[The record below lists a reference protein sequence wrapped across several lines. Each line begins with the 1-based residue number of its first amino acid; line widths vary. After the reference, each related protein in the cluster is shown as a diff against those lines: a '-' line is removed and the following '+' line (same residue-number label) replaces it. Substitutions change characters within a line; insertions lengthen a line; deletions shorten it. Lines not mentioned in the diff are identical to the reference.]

1 MVAGKV
7 LRQTHMNGVRN
18 LADLVRRSAATNG
31 DKTAIISEET
41 SVSYRQLDERSNRV
55 ANLLLAR
62 GLQRGDLVGYLS
74 KNRPEFF
81 DILFGVAKA
90 GGATTTVNWRLAE
103 AEVGGVLA
111 DARPRFLFAD
121 PELVRL
127 FDRASLKEIG
137 VSVIDL
143 PTTIGGWLAFIEQCA
158 DTDPML
164 MIETNDTMYQLYT
177 SGTTGKPK
185 GVMLTNGNLFGIAEA
200 LADSWHFDKGS
211 VVYNPYPVF
220 HGAGI
225 LWVLLTML
233 RDGLVVFKREFDVV
247 DVLTS
252 IEKYRVN
259 LTLMVPTVLS
269 MVLNHETAATADLS
283 SLRNVIYGVAPIT
296 QTLLNQAI
304 ERLPQ
309 CAFHHAYGSTESTG
323 TITTMQWDEHRPGT
337 ERMRSVGRPFPWVE
351 LRVVDPETRLPLG
364 VREVGEV
371 AVRGSIVMKGY
382 YHNSAETAR
391 VVDEG
396 GWLYTGDAGFL
407 DEEGFLYL
415 TDRIKDMIISGGENI
430 YPAEVENVICSMPG
444 VREAAVIGVPVEKW
458 GEKVLAFVVP
468 HLGSVIDPAAVI
480 EFTRKRLAHY
490 KCPREVVIRHEP
502 LPLNPTGKV
511 LRRVLREPYWHGKNF
526 KI

>member
-1 MVAGKV
+1 
-7 LRQTHMNGVRN
+7 MNDVRN

-55 ANLLLAR
+55 ANMLLDR

-90 GGATTTVNWRLAE
+90 GAATTTVNWRLAE

-121 PELVRL
+121 PDLARL
-127 FDRASLKEIG
+127 FDRDALAKMG
-137 VSVIDL
+137 VTVIDL
-143 PTTIGGWLAFIEQCA
+143 PPTVEGWLGLIEPYA
-158 DTDPML
+158 GEDPML
-164 MIETNDTMYQLYT
+164 TIEADDTMYQLYT
-177 SGTTGKPK
+177 SGTTGIPK
-185 GVMLTNGNLFGIAEA
+185 GVMLTNGNMFGIAEE
-200 LADSWHFDKGS
+200 LADSWHFERGC

-225 LWVLLTML
+225 LWVLLPML
-233 RDGLVVFKREFDVV
+233 RDGVVVFRREFDVV

-252 IEKYRVN
+252 IEKYGVN
-259 LTLMVPTVLS
+259 LTLMVPAVLG
-269 MVLNHETAATADLS
+269 MVLNHELAATADLS
-283 SLRNVIYGVAPIT
+283 SLRNVVYGVAPIT
-296 QTLLNQAI
+296 QTLLNRAI

-323 TITTMQWDEHRPGT
+323 TITTMQWNEHRPGT

-351 LRVVDPETRLPLG
+351 LRVVDPESRLPIG

-382 YHNSAETAR
+382 YNNPAETSR
-391 VVDEG
+391 VFDGE

-407 DEEGFLYL
+407 DEDGFLYL

-430 YPAEVENVICSMPG
+430 YPAEVENVICTLPE
-444 VREAAVIGVPVEKW
+444 VREAAVIGVPDEKW

-468 HLGSVIDPAAVI
+468 HPGAVIDPAAVI
-480 EFTRKRLAHY
+480 EFTRERLAHF
-490 KCPREVVIRHEP
+490 KCPREVILRDEP

-511 LRRVLREPYWHGKNF
+511 LRRVLREPFWQGSIF